1 MSASSAAC
9 HGRLAGLGQH
19 LRQRLL
25 DSDRSP
31 GGVAAWKNQRRI
43 AVALEDE
50 QGRDVGAKVLYESSF
65 RAKHRTHR
73 GVRTADR
80 FVVHR
85 ETVLDPGHVNRL
97 CIHALG
103 LQLLNKFKSARVI
116 AGKRFAGLLLAA
128 VIELQAPWT
137 FRTRSR
143 SRSLR
148 GCRVGRDIGLPT
160 FLENVTLRPALQR
173 DGEREWP
180 LALQALPEVGPLEVG
195 IERGT
200 QMLTT
205 DAQTT
210 CIIVSH
216 RVLQSATYTIYIPSW
231 INRGRLPTR
240 SSFLSGWPLTTLP
253 RTLRSMGM
261 GRQTAVGR
269 ARGAERVNPWPEIG
283 L

>member
-31 GGVAAWKNQRRI
+31 GGVAAWENKRGI
-43 AVALEDE
+43 AVALENE
-50 QGRDVGAKVLYESSF
+50 QGRDGGAEVLHEGSF
-65 RAKHRTHR
+65 CAKHRAYR

-97 CIHALG
+97 CVHALD

-128 VIELQAPWT
+128 VVELQALWT
-137 FRTRSR
+137 FRARSC
-143 SRSLR
+143 SRNLGR
-148 GCRVGRDIGLPT
+148 CGVGRDIRLPT
-160 FLENVTLRPALQR
+160 VLENVAFRPALQR
-173 DGEREWP
+173 DGERERP
-180 LALQALPEVGPLEVG
+180 LALQALPEVGILEVG
-195 IERGT
+195 VKGRT
-200 QMLTT
+200 QMLTADT
-205 DAQTT
+205 QTT

-216 RVLQSATYTIYIPSW
+216 KVLHSAVCNFYIPSW

-240 SSFLSGWPLTTLP
+240 SSFLSGRPLTVLP
-253 RTLRSMGM
+253 RTFFCMGI
-261 GRQTAVGR
+261 GRQTEVGR
-269 ARGAERVNPWPEIG
+269 ARGTGRVSPSPEMG